1 MTVYQL
7 PDHVPQIHAESWIA
21 PNATVIGNV
30 RLLRNASIWWN
41 VVARG
46 DNDPIT
52 IGENTNVQDGSVLHT
67 DKGVPLSIGANCTIG
82 HMVMLHGCT
91 IGEGSLVGIGSIILN
106 RAVIGKNS
114 IVGANS
120 LVAEGK
126 TFPDGV
132 LILGSPAK
140 VIRPLTPE
148 ELESLKHGASH
159 YVENWQRYA
168 KHLTN
173 ARGDN

>member
-1 MTVYQL
+1 MSLYRL
-7 PDHVPQIHAESWIA
+7 EDRSPQIDPESWVA
-21 PNATVIGNV
+21 PNATLIGAVNV
-30 RLLRNASIWWN
+30 LHNASIWWN

-52 IGENTNVQDGSVLHT
+52 IGENSNVQDGSVLHT
-67 DKGVPLSIGANCTIG
+67 DAGVPLTIGANCTVG

-91 IGEGSLVGIGSIILN
+91 IGENSLIGIGSVILN

-132 LILGSPAK
+132 LILGSPAQI
-140 VIRPLTPE
+140 VRELSPE
-148 ELESLKHGASH
+148 EIKRLSESATH
-159 YVENWQRYA
+159 YVKNWQRYA
-168 KHLTN
+168 SKLTPI
-173 ARGDN
+173 

>member
-1 MTVYQL
+1 MTLYRLEDSTPQL
-7 PDHVPQIHAESWIA
+7 DPESWVA
-21 PNATVIGNV
+21 PNATVIGHV
-30 RLLRNASIWWN
+30 HLRRNASLWWN

-52 IGENTNVQDGSVLHT
+52 IGENSNVQDGSVLHT
-67 DKGVPLSIGANCTIG
+67 DVGVPLNIGANCTIG

-91 IGEGSLVGIGSIILN
+91 IGENSLVGIGSVILN
-106 RAVIGKNS
+106 RAVIGKDC

-126 TFPDGV
+126 VFPDGV

-140 VIRPLTPE
+140 VVRPLRPAE
-148 ELESLKHGASH
+148 IEQLRSSALH
-159 YVENWQRYA
+159 YVNNWRRYA
-168 KHLTN
+168 QKLKQIN
-173 ARGDN
+173 V